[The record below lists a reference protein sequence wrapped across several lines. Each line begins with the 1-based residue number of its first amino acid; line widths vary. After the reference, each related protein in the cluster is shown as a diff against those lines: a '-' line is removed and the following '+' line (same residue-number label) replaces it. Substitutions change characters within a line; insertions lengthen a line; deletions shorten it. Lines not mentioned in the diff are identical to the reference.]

1 MGGSVFHSKLIARL
15 VASFLIVSLL
25 SNCAT
30 VRTPV
35 PPSDYRKISW
45 PHTYAVTTK
54 DGKVRE
60 ASNIQKADSSLT
72 VVNSS
77 DLSSDQLGYP
87 VTIPYRDIKS
97 IERIGQHSILH
108 VEVGIETGKNSGDPS
123 LHYTSTIGVFEL
135 GYVTGELRPVRPK
148 WGFGGT
154 MMAALGNE
162 ARIGLKARAR
172 YRFNPWLS
180 SDIVAGPMVTTFHDG
195 FFNGFIG
202 GLALNV
208 GSSITLRSE
217 YMVWGV
223 NAWRENTGYYAYDK
237 YTFIEH
243 PAGYEQVW
251 YNGATFRGTAA
262 GIVLAVAGAGVIAL
276 FIWLSANPIE
286 FGD

>member
-1 MGGSVFHSKLIARL
+1 MFCSKLIGRL
-15 VASFLIVSLL
+15 VTSILVVSLL
-25 SNCAT
+25 ANCAS
-30 VRTPV
+30 VRTPL
-35 PPSDYRKISW
+35 PPSEYRQISW

-60 ASNIQKADSSLT
+60 ASNIQEADSSLT
-72 VVNSS
+72 IINPS
-77 DLSSDQLGYP
+77 DLSSMDRASYP
-87 VTIPYRDIKS
+87 VTIPYSQITS
-97 IERIGQHSILH
+97 IDRLEHHSILH
-108 VEVGIETGKNSGDPS
+108 VEVGIETGKNSGDSS

-135 GYVTGELRPVRPK
+135 GYVSGELRPVRPT

-154 MMAALGNE
+154 VMFALGNE
-162 ARIGLKARAR
+162 ARVGLKARAR

-180 SDIVAGPMVTTFHDG
+180 SDIVAGPMLTTPHDG

-223 NAWRENTGYYAYDK
+223 DPWRQNTGYYTYDK

-262 GIVLAVAGAGVIAL
+262 GVVLAVAGIGVVAL
-276 FIWLSANPIE
+276 VIMLSTHPIE
-286 FGD
+286 IGY